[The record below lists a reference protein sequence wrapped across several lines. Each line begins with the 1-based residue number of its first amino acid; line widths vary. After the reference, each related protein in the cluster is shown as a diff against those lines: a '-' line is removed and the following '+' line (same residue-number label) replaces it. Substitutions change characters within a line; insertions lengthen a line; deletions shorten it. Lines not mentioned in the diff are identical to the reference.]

1 MKKYLALLTVTL
13 LMLSP
18 AIAGAEIGQATADGP
33 PIAQKLVREGDFA
46 VELTDV
52 FNLGPVGT
60 EEEAESVLT
69 SVGIA
74 PRNGWVSDY
83 PVTPDVIGELQA
95 VIAAAADSN
104 ALGMYR
110 EHALAAFGDLLDQ
123 LGLPPITTDDSDQY
137 TEDTQPPMSA
147 ETGSYVDS
155 GGLVDYYGGLGPP
168 VVTYYTPP
176 SPYYPLYSWV
186 SYPFWCGRSFFRGF
200 FVLRRFNCPIPV
212 ALVRHHGSRV
222 VIISRPVRKVVTN
235 RVIDPA
241 SHKAVIIDPPRRS
254 TDPTFRL
261 IPSTPTAKFVV
272 VQPGSGSSAVTERS
286 HTNQARNPSTQAV
299 VVKGSLG
306 RGTPSTSQ
314 GPKIVPPPRVAKPDG
329 DSSRAQSGNPTTV
342 RSSRVSSGQTAH
354 PTVSGQTIV
363 ATVPVGPRIRVFSPT
378 TAGLP
383 QARITPERGQNPTL
397 PGHNR
402 DRMVSPT
409 DRGLVQR
416 REQPSFSQA
425 TGNEPTGVISS
436 RNSSQVVGRSAV
448 PRSTEMLPANRGSAP
463 ERSGSVG
470 YGWGNAGT
478 GFGAG
483 RMETFGSRG
492 GFGRR

>member
-1 MKKYLALLTVTL
+1 MKKYLALLTVAL

-18 AIAGAEIGQATADGP
+18 AIAGAQIGPGTVDGP
-33 PIAQKLVREGDFA
+33 PIAQTLVREGDLA

-69 SVGIA
+69 SVGIS
-74 PRNGWVSDY
+74 PKNGWVSDY

-95 VIAAAADSN
+95 VITAAADSN
-104 ALGMYR
+104 ALGLYR
-110 EHALAAFGDLLDQ
+110 DHALAAFGDLLDQ

-155 GGLVDYYGGLGPP
+155 GGLDDYYSGFGPP
-168 VVTYYTPP
+168 VVTYYLPP

-186 SYPFWCGRSFFRGF
+186 SYPFWCGRSHFRGF
-200 FVLRRFNCPIPV
+200 FVLHRFNCAIPV
-212 ALVRHHGSRV
+212 ALVHHHGSRV

-241 SHKAVIIDPPRRS
+241 THRAVVIDPPRRS
-254 TDPTFRL
+254 TDPTFRFV
-261 IPSTPTAKFVV
+261 PSPPNARFVM
-272 VQPGSGSSAVTERS
+272 VQPASGSNVATER
-286 HTNQARNPSTQAV
+286 NQARNPSTQGT
-299 VVKGSLG
+299 VVKGPLG

-314 GPKIVPPPRVAKPDG
+314 GPKIVPPPRGANPNRN
-329 DSSRAQSGNPTTV
+329 SSRAQSGNPTALP
-342 RSSRVSSGQTAH
+342 SSRGSSGQTSH
-354 PTVSGQTIV
+354 PTISGQT
-363 ATVPVGPRIRVFSPT
+363 TVSTVSVGPRIRVFSPT
-378 TAGLP
+378 AAGLP
-383 QARITPERGQNPTL
+383 QAGITPERSQNPTVS
-397 PGHNR
+397 GHNR

-409 DRGLVQR
+409 DRGLVERQN
-416 REQPSFSQA
+416 QFSSSQVTRNNPA
-425 TGNEPTGVISS
+425 RVISTPS
-436 RNSSQVVGRSAV
+436 SSQVVGRTAV
-448 PRSTEMLPANRGSAP
+448 PQSTEVLPANHGSAP

-478 GFGAG
+478 GLGAG
-483 RMETFGSRG
+483 RMESFGSRG